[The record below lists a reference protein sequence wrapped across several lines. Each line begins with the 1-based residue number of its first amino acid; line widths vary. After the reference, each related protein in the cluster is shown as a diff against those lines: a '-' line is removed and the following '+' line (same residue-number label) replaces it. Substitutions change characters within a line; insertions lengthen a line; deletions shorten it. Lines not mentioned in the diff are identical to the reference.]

1 MFSVHAKEKAEE
13 HYYLGIKT
21 LQKDYVA
28 SKHSS
33 SNYVV
38 SLYPHTVVCEIG
50 IKMIY
55 IHDVLMQSYKP
66 MPYNM
71 M

>member
-13 HYYLGIKT
+13 HYYLRIKT

-33 SNYVV
+33 SNYVAL
-38 SLYPHTVVCEIG
+38 SYTHTVICKIEVI
-50 IKMIY
+50 MVY
-55 IHDVLMQSYKP
+55 IHDVLIESYKP
-66 MPYNM
+66 RPYNVI
-71 M
+71 